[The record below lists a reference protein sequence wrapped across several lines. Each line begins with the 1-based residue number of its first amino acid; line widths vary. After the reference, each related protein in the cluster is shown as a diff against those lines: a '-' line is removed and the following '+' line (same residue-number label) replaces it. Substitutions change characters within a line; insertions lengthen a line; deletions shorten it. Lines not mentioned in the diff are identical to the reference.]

1 MDAQGRGRGEEF
13 DPADQWV
20 LNPQTGEYELR
31 LGGSAEQ
38 SQEPPGSGGG
48 AWDHVDGSARP
59 RRTDPYRSEPRVP
72 EQGGSPR
79 AENAPRE
86 GGRAAARQEAAG
98 GGRAAAR
105 KQASGRAASR
115 KARKGGGK
123 KKALLWTAGGLGF
136 LLVAVAGSGYAYYR
150 HLNGNINK
158 IDVGDAGNTEAAP
171 DGPIN
176 ILIIGTDKRTGKGN
190 EGYGDKDSPGHA
202 DTNILLHVSADRTN
216 ATGLS
221 IPRDLITNIP
231 DCLTTQDDG
240 SKKTI
245 PGTQNVRFNT
255 SLGQEGR
262 DPGCTMRTVTELT
275 GLKVDHFM
283 MADFNAVKNLTTA
296 VNGVE
301 VCVAKDVDD
310 PDSHLKLSA
319 GTHKVQGEQA
329 LAFVRTRHSFGNQGD
344 LDRIKVQ
351 QQFLGSLARQLKSE
365 DTLTSPKKLY
375 KVAEAATDALTVDSR
390 IGSITKLMS
399 LAKELQHINPKNI
412 TFVTLPVVDNPAE
425 KVKATVVL
433 NETDADPLFAM
444 MKDDVSLT
452 EVNSKKKA
460 EANKQKAAEE
470 ARLQGSK
477 SEAAD
482 IRVEVF
488 NGGAPTGSAQGELT
502 WLQTNQGVN
511 KSSQQGDAPK
521 QKGTTLEYA
530 ADQAPQ
536 ARKLA
541 EIMGLPGSALKPGE
555 SIENDQGLPAMKLV
569 LGPDFKGPGISITAP
584 KEAPKNVARQEADK
598 KVCAS

>member
-1 MDAQGRGRGEEF
+1 M
-13 DPADQWV
+13 
-20 LNPQTGEYELR
+20 
-31 LGGSAEQ
+31 
-38 SQEPPGSGGG
+38 
-48 AWDHVDGSARP
+48 
-59 RRTDPYRSEPRVP
+59 
-72 EQGGSPR
+72 
-79 AENAPRE
+79 
-86 GGRAAARQEAAG
+86 
-98 GGRAAAR
+98 
-105 KQASGRAASR
+105 
-115 KARKGGGK
+115 
-123 KKALLWTAGGLGF
+123 LWTAGGIGF
-136 LLVAVAGSGYAYYR
+136 VLIAVAGTGYAYYQ
-150 HLNGNINK
+150 HLNGNIDK
-158 IDVGDAGNTEAAP
+158 VDIGDAGSKEAAP
-171 DGPIN
+171 KGPIN
-176 ILIIGTDKRTGKGN
+176 ILVIGTDKRTGKGN
-190 EGYGDKDSPGHA
+190 EGYGDKGSPGHA

-221 IPRDLITNIP
+221 IPRDLITDIP
-231 DCLTTQDDG
+231 DCLTKLEDG
-240 SKKTI
+240 STKTI

-255 SLGQEGR
+255 SLGQSDR
-262 DPGCTMRTVTELT
+262 DPGCTMRTVTKLT

-301 VCVAKDVDD
+301 VCLAKDVDD

-375 KVAEAATDALTVDSR
+375 KVAEAATDALTVDSG

-399 LAKELQHINPKNI
+399 LAKELRHIDPKNI
-412 TFVTLPVVDNPAE
+412 TFATLPVVDNPAE
-425 KVKATVVL
+425 KVHATVVL
-433 NETDADPLFAM
+433 QPAEAEPLFAM

-452 EVNSKKKA
+452 EVNSRKKAAESEKKK
-460 EANKQKAAEE
+460 AEE
-470 ARLQGSK
+470 ARLKGTM
-477 SEAAD
+477 SEASD

-488 NGGAPTGSAQGELT
+488 NGGAATGMAQAQLT
-502 WLQTNQGVN
+502 WLQTNQGVT

-541 EIMGLPGSALKPGE
+541 AIMGLPGSALKPGE

-569 LGPDFKGPGISITAP
+569 LGPDFKGPGISVTAP
-584 KEAPKNVARQEADK
+584 KQAPKSVARQEADK

>member
-38 SQEPPGSGGG
+38 SPPGSGGG

-59 RRTDPYRSEPRVP
+59 RRTDPYGSAPRVP
-72 EQGGSPR
+72 EQARSPR
-79 AENAPRE
+79 AESAPRE
-86 GGRAAARQEAAG
+86 GGRAAARQEAAS

-105 KQASGRAASR
+105 KQGGGRAASR

-123 KKALLWTAGGLGF
+123 KKALLWTAGGLG
-136 LLVAVAGSGYAYYR
+136 LVLVAVAGSGYAYYR
-150 HLNGNINK
+150 HLNGNIDK
-158 IDVGDAGNTEAAP
+158 VDIGDAGNKEAAP

-176 ILIIGTDKRTGKGN
+176 ILVIGTDKRTGKGN

-231 DCLTTQDDG
+231 DCPTKQDDG
-240 SKKTI
+240 STKTI
-245 PGTQNVRFNT
+245 PGTENVRFNT

-262 DPGCTMRTVTELT
+262 DPGCTMRTVTKLT

-375 KVAEAATDALTVDSR
+375 KVAEAATDALTVDSG

-412 TFVTLPVVDNPAE
+412 TFATLPVVDNPAE
-425 KVKATVVL
+425 KVHATVVL
-433 NETDADPLFAM
+433 DQANAEPLFAM
-444 MKDDVSLT
+444 MKNDVSLT

-460 EANKQKAAEE
+460 DESKQKQAEE
-470 ARLQGSK
+470 ARLKGSK
-477 SEAAD
+477 SEASD
-482 IRVEVF
+482 VRVEIF
-488 NGGAPTGSAQGELT
+488 NGGAATGMAQAQLT
-502 WLQTNQGVN
+502 WLQTNQGVT
-511 KSSQQGDAPK
+511 KSSQQGDAPQ
-521 QKGTTLEYA
+521 QKATTLEYA

-584 KEAPKNVARQEADK
+584 KEAPKSVPRQEADK

>member
-38 SQEPPGSGGG
+38 SPQAPGAGGG
-48 AWDHVDGSARP
+48 TWDHVDGSARP
-59 RRTDPYRSEPRVP
+59 RRTDPYRSGPSGAG
-72 EQGGSPR
+72 QDGSPR
-79 AENAPRE
+79 AASTPRE
-86 GGRAAARQEAAG
+86 GGRAAARQEAAS
-98 GGRAAAR
+98 GGRASAR
-105 KQASGRAASR
+105 GQGAGRAASR

-123 KKALLWTAGGLGF
+123 KKALLWTAGGIGF
-136 LLVAVAGSGYAYYR
+136 VIVAVAGSGYAYYQ
-150 HLNGNINK
+150 HLNGNIDK
-158 IDVGDAGNTEAAP
+158 VDIGDAGNKDAAP

-231 DCLTTQDDG
+231 DCPTKQDDG
-240 SKKTI
+240 STKTI

-375 KVAEAATDALTVDSR
+375 KVAEAATNALTVDSG

-433 NETDADPLFAM
+433 NETDAEPLFAM

-452 EVNSKKKA
+452 KVNSEKKAAADKKK
-460 EANKQKAAEE
+460 EAEE
-470 ARLQGSK
+470 ARLKGSK
-477 SEAAD
+477 SEASD
-482 IRVEVF
+482 IRVEIF
-488 NGGAPTGSAQGELT
+488 NGGAATGMAQGELT
-502 WLQTNQGVN
+502 WLQTNQGVS

-521 QKGTTLEYA
+521 QKGTTLEYSP
-530 ADQAPQ
+530 DQAPQ

-569 LGPDFKGPGISITAP
+569 LGPDFKGPGISVTAP
-584 KEAPKNVARQEADK
+584 KEAPKNVLRQEADK